1 MLGGV
6 LYTAAHSNTFSKVYA
21 SNKNTYYFRPYWI
34 SSSPD
39 SRRSIIRA
47 LRTLPGYMQWQ
58 DAQRLPLSCTR

>member
-21 SNKNTYYFRPYWI
+21 NNKNTYYFRPYWI

-39 SRRSIIRA
+39 TRRSLSRRRIHTSAYR
-47 LRTLPGYMQWQ
+47 Q
-58 DAQRLPLSCTR
+58 